1 MEMPGME
8 RYRPQIKNNRLP
20 QAYGQNY
27 VDGAATGV
35 QVAGAWGRLGETI
48 QKAGEIMKR
57 RQDEWD
63 ATRAME
69 ANNEFMKRLTAYMDD
84 PEKGIVNTR
93 KLGLAQGVTKQ
104 ADTDFDG
111 FVSEIEAT
119 LDNDAQKQAFR
130 AMAERSRVPFW
141 KQASH
146 FEAAQ
151 VNEYRGQVFK
161 NTLDAGMQM
170 TMRDPMDEGAF
181 ETAAVQGATAIRAQY
196 VGADEKVVKAAID
209 EYVSGLEAARI
220 AAISSI
226 TPSAR
231 ARRTDTPLTP

>member
-1 MEMPGME
+1 MVQ
-8 RYRPQIKNNRLP
+8 RYRNQINEAATPAVFARNS
-20 QAYGQNY
+20 

-84 PEKGIVNTR
+84 PDKGIVNTR

-111 FVSEIEAT
+111 FVSEIEST

-151 VNEYRGQVFK
+151 VNEYRRA
-161 NTLDAGMQM
+161 L
-170 TMRDPMDEGAF
+170 R
-181 ETAAVQGATAIRAQY
+181 AA
-196 VGADEKVVKAAID
+196 
-209 EYVSGLEAARI
+209 
-220 AAISSI
+220 SS
-226 TPSAR
+226 A
-231 ARRTDTPLTP
+231 

>member
-1 MEMPGME
+1 
-8 RYRPQIKNNRLP
+8 
-20 QAYGQNY
+20 
-27 VDGAATGV
+27 
-35 QVAGAWGRLGETI
+35 
-48 QKAGEIMKR
+48 MKR

-63 ATRAME
+63 TTRAME

-220 AAISSI
+220 SAVSEGNPLLGEALIKSSPYLTPMDAKKLRGSI
-226 TPSAR
+226 TPKAEIYWRQEAVDRKS
-231 ARRTDTPLTP
+231 TV